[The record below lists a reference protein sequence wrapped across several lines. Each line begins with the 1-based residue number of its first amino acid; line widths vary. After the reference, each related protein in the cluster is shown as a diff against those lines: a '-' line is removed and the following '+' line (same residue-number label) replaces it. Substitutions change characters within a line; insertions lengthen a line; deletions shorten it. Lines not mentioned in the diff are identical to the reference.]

1 MTVGKAA
8 ALTVGFVGAVALGV
22 AIGPSVRSGMSD
34 MTDRTHVGSTTDS
47 KAPATEPA
55 RTAADRPRAKAA
67 PAPVAKMKADT
78 DEGTP
83 VAVAANAV
91 RADEPRVQQRLKPVL
106 NRGANMQIA
115 AEGFLTAEEF
125 ATVAH
130 AARNTQ
136 VPFMV
141 LKHHVLNEKQPVTDS
156 VAEAIRE
163 FKPELDAKAEVARA
177 QRQARED
184 LAAISG

>member
-34 MTDRTHVGSTTDS
+34 IADRSTMTSTS
-47 KAPATEPA
+47 KAPSGASERVRSAPERAA
-55 RTAADRPRAKAA
+55 RTKATT
-67 PAPVAKMKADT
+67 PAPVATAKAD
-78 DEGTP
+78 EP
-83 VAVAANAV
+83 PAVAVNAV
-91 RADEPRVQQRLKPVL
+91 RADEPRVQARLKPVL

-141 LKHHVLNEKQPVTDS
+141 LKHRVINEKQPVTDS

-163 FKPELDAKAEVARA
+163 FKPELNAKAEVARA

-184 LAAISG
+184 LAAISS

>member
-22 AIGPSVRSGMSD
+22 AIGPSARDGMSD
-34 MTDRTHVGSTTDS
+34 IANRTHAGPAMDS
-47 KAPATEPA
+47 KARATEQA
-55 RTAADRPRAKAA
+55 RPAADRPRAKAA
-67 PAPVAKMKADT
+67 PAPVAKVKSDT

-91 RADEPRVQQRLKPVL
+91 RANEPRVQQRLKPVL

-115 AEGFLTAEEF
+115 AQGFLTAEEF

-141 LKHHVLNEKQPVTDS
+141 LKHRVISEKQPMTES
-156 VAEAIRE
+156 VADAIRE

-184 LAAISG
+184 LAALSD